1 MYTTFKFSIQQ
12 WNEELARVAQAYA
25 EMCQFRDN
33 PNRADNVSF
42 PTVGES
48 LSASNTRSPN
58 YTEFVERSW
67 FNQRVNYDYQ
77 TNMCSSPGSCTD
89 YVQVSMSCAC
99 VLTSKVQEC
108 L

>member
-1 MYTTFKFSIQQ
+1 M
-12 WNEELARVAQAYA
+12 AQAYA

-67 FNQRVNYDYQ
+67 FNQRVNYNYQ

-89 YVQVSMSCAC
+89 YVQVRVKTES
-99 VLTSKVQEC
+99 LTHRVAMVTGWT